1 MISAMGLKFENT
13 DSLETVGY
21 FWDLSEE
28 TKLEYE
34 AASDAVHEMVKK
46 DTDDATSL
54 VYSGPTSAS
63 ADRVVK
69 RLLFPCQGRGTLC
82 VCTDDNR
89 YLLNQLMPTKVDGFK
104 RDLCYDAFKSHTEA
118 KGEDLSRKKFKL
130 GVIHLR
136 TAEKFAVTLQ
146 DQRIRREGGVAKGED
161 ASEKTF
167 K

>member
-1 MISAMGLKFENT
+1 MISAMGLKFEYT

-34 AASDAVHEMVKK
+34 AASDAVYEMVKK
-46 DTDDATSL
+46 DTGDATSL
-54 VYSGPTSAS
+54 VNSGPTSAS

-82 VCTDDNR
+82 ECTDRNG
-89 YLLNQLMPTKVDGFK
+89 YLLNQLMPTKVDGVK

-118 KGEDLSRKKFKL
+118 KGKDLSRKKFKL

-146 DQRIRREGGVAKGED
+146 DQRIRRGGGVA
-161 ASEKTF
+161 
-167 K
+167 